1 MTDKKK
7 LMTTDVQEFL
17 ASMNPKKECKRKSS
31 PTDRTRK
38 GHHELHGQS

>member
-1 MTDKKK
+1 MTDKKT
-7 LMTTDVQEFL
+7 LMTADVKEFL

-38 GHHELHGQS
+38 GHHEKRGMS